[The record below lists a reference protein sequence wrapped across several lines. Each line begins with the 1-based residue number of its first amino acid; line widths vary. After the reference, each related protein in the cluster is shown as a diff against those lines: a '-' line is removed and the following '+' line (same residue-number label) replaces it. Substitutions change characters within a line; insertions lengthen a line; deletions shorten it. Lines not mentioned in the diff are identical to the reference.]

1 MDDKT
6 RYKIFKK
13 GLEGKSKNK
22 DLVLSIM
29 FKNITSNTSDYLLDL
44 LYSDEEAT
52 VFRKG
57 DYIKAPIEAYH
68 AGRHFNYDTLLEMGL
83 ICVETH
89 SVYGCIVDDGSWGSD
104 FDPHYGQMKVDL
116 LYHDDEGNILKHQAT
131 LNTTSLTRVN
141 KKDIKHFKFTT
152 NGTNKPSPT
161 KNRDKELG
169 NIEENVLQTST

>member
-13 GLEGKSKNK
+13 GLDGKSKNK

-57 DYIKAPIEAYH
+57 DYIKTPIEAYH
-68 AGRHFNYDTLLEMGL
+68 ARTYFNYDTLLEMGL
-83 ICVETH
+83 ICVETQ
-89 SVYGCIVDDGSWGSD
+89 SVYGYIVDDGTWNND
-104 FDPHYGQMKVDL
+104 FDPHYGEMKVEL
-116 LYHDDEGNILKHQAT
+116 LYHDDNNNIFKHSAT

-141 KKDIKHFKFTT
+141 KKDIKHFKFTK
-152 NGTNKPSPT
+152 NGTNKSSPI
-161 KNRDKELG
+161 KEG
-169 NIEENVLQTST
+169 N